1 MRKIYAF
8 DFDGTLTTKDTL
20 LEFIH
25 FARGIFGLW
34 LGLLR
39 YAHLLVMMM
48 MGLYPNWKAKQKVF
62 AYFFEGMRLE
72 DFNTL
77 CQEFAASSSH
87 LLRPEGI
94 EAINQAVSDG
104 AEVLIVS
111 ASIDNWVQPF
121 FAEQSGEAER
131 FPDVQVLGTQVEVK
145 EGILTGKFLTQNC
158 YGQEKVNRI
167 QALYPNRQDYHLTA
181 YGDSRG
187 DKELLAF
194 ADQSYFKPFREPNP
208 FKIKPTEKIQAII
221 VLILIILLNLVL
233 ISKYPHFV
241 SIMPDNFK
249 EFIHQFKV
257 SGYDPITYSTLTNWY
272 QGYNVYRHPLLAFM
286 MWIPYLLNTWLIEL
300 TGLNLVQYL
309 VGLLLV
315 FCGFYSYIFM
325 RRILVEVIGLKE
337 TDGIILNAMFFGF
350 AFTMVAL
357 VVPDHFVIS
366 QMLLLLTLYLCGIS
380 INRKRHLSIWHTIIL
395 FVITA
400 GVTLSN
406 GVKIYL
412 AALFTNK
419 WRFFRPKYLLLAVII
434 PPALMWM
441 FCRWEY
447 QTYVLPNEKAVE
459 AQKKAQRRADIE
471 KFTKLYAE
479 QSGEKDSARI
489 AEGGR
494 KLYRKHVWEV
504 HEKNMKDPWNAHT
517 GEPIAKEGFMKWTD
531 VSTDRWETA
540 VHNLFGET
548 IQLHQDYLLDDTL
561 KSRPVVVEY
570 RYIINYVVEALIV
583 GLFLIGIWMG
593 RRQRLLWLVLS
604 CLAFDMALH
613 LGLGFGINEVYIMG
627 PHWLFVIPISIAYI
641 FKNANTKWLLPLRV
655 VTTLLAIFLL
665 GWNGWLFINC

>member
-20 LEFIH
+20 LEFIR
-25 FARGIFGLW
+25 FAKGSCRFW
-34 LGLLR
+34 LGMLR
-39 YAHLLVMMM
+39 FVHLLVLMKL
-48 MGLYPNWKAKQKVF
+48 GLYPNWKAKQKVF
-62 AYFFEGMRLE
+62 AHFFEGMRLE

-87 LLRPEGI
+87 LLRLKGI
-94 EAINQAVSDG
+94 EAINQAIGDE

-121 FAEQSGEAER
+121 FPE
-131 FPDVQVLGTQVEVK
+131 VKVLGTQVEVK
-145 EGILTGKFLTQNC
+145 DGLLTGNFLTQNC

-167 QALYPNRQDYHLTA
+167 QALYPNRQDYHLIA

-187 DKELLAF
+187 DKELLDF
-194 ADQSYFKPFREPNP
+194 ADKAYYKPFREPNP
-208 FKIKPTEKIQAII
+208 FKIKPIEKIQAIV
-221 VLILIILLNLVL
+221 VLILVVLLNLVI
-233 ISKYPHFV
+233 ISKYSDFIG
-241 SIMPDNFK
+241 IMPDDYK
-249 EFIHQFKV
+249 EFFNLFKV
-257 SGYDPITYSTLTNWY
+257 SGYDPITYATVTNWY

-286 MWIPYLLNTWLIEL
+286 MWIPYLLNMILLKL

-309 VGLLLV
+309 IGLLLV

-337 TDGIILNAMFFGF
+337 IDGIILNAMFFGF

-357 VVPDHFVIS
+357 VVPDHFVMS
-366 QMLLLLTLYLCGIS
+366 QMLLLLTLYICGRA
-380 INRKRHLSIWHTIIL
+380 INENQRLSIWHTIAL
-395 FVITA
+395 FVVTA
-400 GVTLSN
+400 GITLSN
-406 GVKIYL
+406 GVKVYL

-419 WRFFRPKYLLLAVII
+419 WRFFHPKYLLLGVVLPA
-434 PPALMWM
+434 ALMWG
-441 FCRWEY
+441 FCNWEY
-447 QTYVLPNEKAVE
+447 QVYTLPQEKAVE
-459 AQKKAQRRADIE
+459 VQKRAQRRADLE

-479 QSGEKDSARI
+479 RSGEKDSAKI
-489 AEGGR
+489 IEGGR

-504 HEKNMKDPWNAHT
+504 HEKNMKDPWNAHAGT
-517 GEPIAKEGFMKWTD
+517 PIAKEGFMKWTD
-531 VSTDRWETA
+531 VSTDRWETL

-570 RYIINYVVEALIV
+570 RYIINYVVEALIL

-593 RRQRLLWLVLS
+593 RKERFLWLTLS
-604 CLAFDMALH
+604 CFAFDMALH

-641 FKNANTKWLLPLRV
+641 LKNANIRWHLPLRAI
-655 VTTLLAIFLL
+655 TALLAIFLL
-665 GWNGWLFINC
+665 SWNTWLFMSY

>member
-20 LEFIH
+20 LEFIR
-25 FARGIFGLW
+25 FAKGPCRFW
-34 LGLLR
+34 LGMLR
-39 YAHLLVMMM
+39 FVHLLVLMKL
-48 MGLYPNWKAKQKVF
+48 GLYPNWKAKQKVF
-62 AYFFEGMRLE
+62 AHFFEGMRLE
-72 DFNTL
+72 DFDTL
-77 CQEFAASSSH
+77 CQEFATSSRH
-87 LLRPEGI
+87 LLRPKGI
-94 EAINQAVSDG
+94 EAINQAIGDE

-121 FAEQSGEAER
+121 FPE
-131 FPDVQVLGTQVEVK
+131 VQVLGTQIEVK
-145 EGILTGKFLTQNC
+145 DGFLTGNFLTQNC

-187 DKELLAF
+187 DKELLDF
-194 ADQSYFKPFREPNP
+194 ADKAYYKPFREPNL
-208 FKIKPTEKIQAII
+208 FKIKPIEKIQAIV
-221 VLILIILLNLVL
+221 VLILVVLLNLVI
-233 ISKYPHFV
+233 ISKYSDFMG
-241 SIMPDNFK
+241 IMPDDYKAFFNL
-249 EFIHQFKV
+249 FKV
-257 SGYDPITYSTLTNWY
+257 SGYDPITYATVTSWY

-286 MWIPYLLNTWLIEL
+286 MWIPYLLNMILLKL

-309 VGLLLV
+309 IGVLLV

-357 VVPDHFVIS
+357 VVPDHFVMS
-366 QMLLLLTLYLCGIS
+366 QMLLLLTLYICGRA
-380 INRKRHLSIWHTIIL
+380 INENQRLSIRHTIAL
-395 FVITA
+395 FVVTA
-400 GVTLSN
+400 GITLSN
-406 GVKIYL
+406 GVKVYL

-419 WRFFRPKYLLLAVII
+419 WRFFHPKYLLLGVVLPA
-434 PPALMWM
+434 ALMWG
-441 FCRWEY
+441 FCNWEY
-447 QTYVLPNEKAVE
+447 QVYTLPQEKAVE
-459 AQKKAQRRADIE
+459 VQKRAQRRADLE

-479 QSGEKDSARI
+479 RSGEKDSAKI
-489 AEGGR
+489 IEGGR

-504 HEKNMKDPWNAHT
+504 HEKNMKDPWNAHAGT
-517 GEPIAKEGFMKWTD
+517 PIAKEGFMKWTD
-531 VSTDRWETA
+531 VSTDRWETL

-570 RYIINYVVEALIV
+570 RYIINYVVEALIL

-593 RRQRLLWLVLS
+593 RKERFLWLTLS
-604 CLAFDMALH
+604 CFAFDMALH

-641 FKNANTKWLLPLRV
+641 LKNANIRWHLPLRAI
-655 VTTLLAIFLL
+655 TALLAIFLL
-665 GWNGWLFINC
+665 SWNTWLFMSY